1 MAKNIRARGQRYER
15 ELAEHFRTRHS
26 LEAHRTSLTQKF
38 GGGGNCDL
46 IGIPGLAVEAKYV
59 EKLDFR
65 GAYRQAK
72 RNAAPGEIAT
82 VITRRNHEYTTDS
95 LVVVS
100 LADFDILYGIYLATL
115 GLIKPD
121 DATAPPSS

>member
-15 ELAEHFRTRHS
+15 ELAEHFTTRHGLS
-26 LEAHRTSLTQKF
+26 AHRTSLTQKF

-46 IGIPGLAVEAKYV
+46 IGIPYLAVEAKYV

-72 RNAAPGEIAT
+72 RNSAPGEIAT
-82 VITRRNHEYTTDS
+82 VITRRNLEKTEDS
-95 LVVVS
+95 LVVLDLS
-100 LADFDILYGIYLATL
+100 DFARLYEVFLLHHGHRRDDEVQ
-115 GLIKPD
+115 PD
-121 DATAPPSS
+121 TA

>member
-15 ELAEHFRTRHS
+15 ELAEHFRSRHS

-46 IGIPGLAVEAKYV
+46 IGIPHLAVEAKYV

-82 VITRRNHEYTTDS
+82 VITRRNQEKTEDS
-95 LVVVS
+95 LVVVN
-100 LADFDILYGIYLATL
+100 LADFDLLYSVYLSTL
-115 GLIKPD
+115 GHTRDDEKP
-121 DATAPPSS
+121 APPS